1 MRTNKFIIKD
11 LISDNSTQKFLG
23 KIPKFPTEVFIV
35 RITIPPTADNYIVLE
50 YSGAREVLSSLW
62 NDIDTNQLKKCR
74 VAFLIEYEPNPYF
87 QSPLMEIRMVVVGN
101 LPENIK
107 KSLER
112 NAKSKPF
119 SLLGIESE
127 FSELSNVTEHQLNHL
142 VRPYAPDSLHFHNE
156 HQIKV
161 MSYLYQLDTNDL
173 TDESYPK
180 IGNKQIKQ

>member
-1 MRTNKFIIKD
+1 MRTNNFRVIDAIA
-11 LISDNSTQKFLG
+11 DNTTKKFLG

-35 RITIPPTADNYIVLE
+35 RITIPSTADDYIVLE
-50 YSGAREVLSSLW
+50 YNGAREVLRSLW

-74 VAFLIEYEPNPYF
+74 IAFLIEYEPNPYF

-127 FSELSNVTEHQLNHL
+127 FSELSNVTEHQLTHL
-142 VRPYAPDSLHFHNE
+142 VRPYAPDSLHSYNE
-156 HQIKV
+156 HQIKA
-161 MSYLYQLDTNDL
+161 MSYLYQIDTKDL
-173 TDESYPK
+173 TNESYPK
-180 IGNKQIKQ
+180 IGNKLIRQ